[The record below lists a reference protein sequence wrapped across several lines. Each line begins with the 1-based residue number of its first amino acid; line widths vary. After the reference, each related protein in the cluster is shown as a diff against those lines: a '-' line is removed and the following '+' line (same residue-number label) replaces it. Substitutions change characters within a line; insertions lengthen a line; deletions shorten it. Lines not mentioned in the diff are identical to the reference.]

1 MEAGTGYYGH
11 LAITAGAVRGR
22 APLDPALEIE
32 LKIQADGFAPGV
44 AAMILTSCH
53 VQGAKLQADL
63 GQAETIIT
71 QLGFPLGTAAT
82 RRTRRGS
89 SPGGG

>member
-71 QLGFPLGTAAT
+71 QLGFPPRDGGDTPYTT
-82 RRTRRGS
+82 RVFA
-89 SPGGG
+89 GGG